1 MAADSDFLFK
11 TMIELIFTSKETLCN
26 SSGNIY
32 IEQKTAVMK
41 PRGWKQCIVEF
52 WDLSRTSTLPQKF
65 PSLGTVTYRLET
77 WALNIEPRF
86 QILTFLNR
94 TKLA

>member
-26 SSGNIY
+26 SSGDMY
-32 IEQKTAVMK
+32 IEHKTAVMK

-52 WDLSRTSTLPQKF
+52 
-65 PSLGTVTYRLET
+65 
-77 WALNIEPRF
+77 
-86 QILTFLNR
+86 
-94 TKLA
+94 